1 MTTFAQRH
9 PELVWSNPQADDV
22 VFLRAALL
30 RPRFFTVLDAC
41 SAFGLERVR
50 AEWAALA
57 EEGSREALRA
67 APAVNRMLHNI
78 ELGFA
83 DADATP
89 NDRR

>member
-9 PELVWSNPQADDV
+9 PELVWSNPQAGDAV
-22 VFLRAALL
+22 CLRAALL

-41 SAFGLERVR
+41 AVFGLERVR

-83 DADATP
+83 DAQAAS
-89 NDRR
+89 NNVH